1 MDFNVKYEE
10 LNEIGKYIE
19 AKANEIDRIFDNI
32 KKIADSVNDAWKGKD
47 SDVFV
52 SKVVNRIEKEKENN
66 KKVRLMYDMISF
78 VSGNY
83 KDKDLEW
90 KSKMK
95 NEGFYN
101 EY

>member
-1 MDFNVKYEE
+1 MSTNVKYEE